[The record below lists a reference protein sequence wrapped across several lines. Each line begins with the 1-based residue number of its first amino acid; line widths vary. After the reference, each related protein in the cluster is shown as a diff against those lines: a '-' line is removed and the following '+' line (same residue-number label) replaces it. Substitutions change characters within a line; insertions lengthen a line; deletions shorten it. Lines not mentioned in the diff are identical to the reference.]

1 MRSETRIINN
11 CISLLEQAIGLIEQI
26 DDDVYV
32 STSPMSPRGSVGGH
46 LRHILDFYQNFVV
59 GIASGRINY
68 NLRQR
73 DPMLER
79 DRHHTTQTVSKTIA
93 ALQSLPGLEGERP
106 LLVSTEENGESTPVW
121 CASSVL
127 RELDFLQSHTVHH
140 YSLVAMFLRLHE
152 IDPGEDFGVAPSTLK
167 YWRQETACAQ

>member
-1 MRSETRIINN
+1 MESETRIINN
-11 CISLLEQAIGLIEQI
+11 CISLLEHAIGLIEQI

-32 STSPMSPRGSVGGH
+32 STSPMSPRGSIGGH
-46 LRHILDFYQNFVV
+46 LRHILDFYQDFVA
-59 GIASGRINY
+59 GIDSGYINY

-73 DPMLER
+73 EALLER
-79 DRHHTTQTVSKTIA
+79 ERRYAKQTISKTIA
-93 ALQSLPGLEGERP
+93 ALQTLPGLVGEKP

-127 RELDFLQSHTVHH
+127 RELDFLQSQTVHH
-140 YSLVAMFLRLHE
+140 YSLVAMLLRLHE

>member
-1 MRSETRIINN
+1 MKSETRIINN

-32 STSPMSPRGSVGGH
+32 GTSPMSPRGNIGGH
-46 LRHILDFYQNFVV
+46 LRHILDFYQNFVA
-59 GIASGRINY
+59 GIESGRINY

-73 DPMLER
+73 EALLER
-79 DRHHTTQTVSKTIA
+79 DRRHATQTISNTIA
-93 ALQSLPGLEGERP
+93 SLQSLPGLEGERP
-106 LLVSTEENGESTPVW
+106 LLVSTEENDESTPVW

-140 YSLVAMFLRLHE
+140 YSLVAMLLRLHE

-167 YWRQETACAQ
+167 YWRQETACAR